1 MATTIGLSLFAL
13 AGVSLTACLSACDGD
28 PASPY
33 SGDPPGPWI
42 LDTTATLD
50 EFPFSAAACAE
61 VFPAGSASADT
72 MPAGSAAAIRIT
84 TTSCYSLTVRVVN
97 ADSDTVRTFS
107 TRFSIFNRTEGEKN
121 RGVSSY
127 VAWDGK
133 DDQGK
138 LVGPGRFLWRM
149 DFDFGLGRFR
159 RYRGDIIVP

>member
-1 MATTIGLSLFAL
+1 MA
-13 AGVSLTACLSACDGD
+13 AGAALSACDFHD
-28 PASPY
+28 PASTSQGEPY
-33 SGDPPGPWI
+33 GPWI
-42 LDTTATLD
+42 LDTVYTLD
-50 EFPFSAAACAE
+50 EFPFSAEACAE

-72 MPAGSAAAIRIT
+72 LPAGSPAWIRIV
-84 TTSCYSLTVRVVN
+84 TTSCYALSVSVVA

-138 LVGPGRFLWRM
+138 ALGPGRYLWRM
-149 DFDFGLGRFR
+149 EFDFGLGRLR
-159 RYRGDIIVP
+159 RYRGDIMVP